1 MASPVYEIHTQT
13 VRHEFSTGKLTHK
26 VVQLPNAYIKLPDG
40 DTAEDYCRRN
50 FLTYRFEGKELPSP
64 QWCKMEVC
72 VDRRDH
78 QTHEHDGLSTFRGMV
93 FQKKLVTVDVTVF
106 MFMSSISDPDS
117 VHTVFDVSDTVGYMK
132 SVFLKMGYESFMC
145 CNGLFNTCNDES
157 ASIAESVG
165 PDATIFVWNGT
176 NLSLTS
182 KIVDFGVGSRYPHRS
197 LPFFITNVA
206 GQLEDFDFRPTK
218 FTQSMLTKNDFS
230 RVFVSIDSCGSMS
243 ITVQHGQEDSGVGFE
258 SKHNIIL
265 FLFSQSGTTEVNP
278 WMKLTAPVMYT
289 VYDSDAEPAGTFYI
303 PLAITG
309 KKLYSLVEE
318 RYPGTLWKIYA
329 TFNYPESGKPVY
341 RREIDRYDSAF
352 LDLDYTYG
360 KWATLHL
367 EKLPDAEETLLR
379 QLSKLRGLK
388 AKHKNLG
395 SWMDKETF
403 KLRDTCP
410 QNIEYLAGMPY
421 FVCDCGKNV
430 GVVSPTSDDY
440 KICTGCNRRQLLCTL
455 LPCKH
460 ELCESCVRKAV
471 DIAAM

>member
-1 MASPVYEIHTQT
+1 
-13 VRHEFSTGKLTHK
+13 
-26 VVQLPNAYIKLPDG
+26 
-40 DTAEDYCRRN
+40 
-50 FLTYRFEGKELPSP
+50 
-64 QWCKMEVC
+64 
-72 VDRRDH
+72 
-78 QTHEHDGLSTFRGMV
+78 
-93 FQKKLVTVDVTVF
+93 
-106 MFMSSISDPDS
+106 MFMSSISDSDG

-182 KIVDFGVGSRYPHRS
+182 KIADFDVRSRYPHRS

-206 GQLEDFDFRPTK
+206 GQLEDFDFHPTE

-243 ITVQHGQEDSGVGFE
+243 ITVQHGQKDSGVGFE

-309 KKLYSLVEE
+309 KTLYSLVEE
-318 RYPGTLWKIYA
+318 RYPGILWKIYA

-367 EKLPDAEETLLR
+367 EKLPDAEET
-379 QLSKLRGLK
+379 
-388 AKHKNLG
+388 
-395 SWMDKETF
+395 F
-403 KLRDTCP
+403 KLRNPNP
-410 QNIEYLAGMPY
+410 QDIEYLAGMPY